1 MAFDRIATPR
11 KELAASTA
19 SERVR
24 PSTPALDAAYGT
36 APVPPLCASRE
47 EMFIIHFEGISVV
60 KPRFLERLRIAARS
74 KAREVRI
81 APSRFVRRV
90 WVMTCGSVLAS
101 IFVVDIPAELIRIS
115 TSFYTNISCLRFL

>member
-1 MAFDRIATPR
+1 M
-11 KELAASTA
+11 
-19 SERVR
+19 
-24 PSTPALDAAYGT
+24 
-36 APVPPLCASRE
+36 
-47 EMFIIHFEGISVV
+47 HFEGISVV